1 MSRHVTRWHEAK
13 RELFDAF
20 ASVAKVLSS
29 GRRAEIVDILAQ
41 VERPVDDISREL
53 DQTIANTSQHLQ
65 QLLRA
70 GLVKTRR
77 DGTRKYYSLS
87 GPAVSRLWT
96 AVRDVAA
103 EHVANLDE
111 LAASYLG
118 DRSTLTTV
126 TRTEVYER
134 IGSGDLVVIDVR
146 PEAEFRAGHIA
157 GATSVTL
164 KELEK
169 WLDELP
175 NDCVFADNAVRTLS
189 RHGFKAARLEEGYP
203 NGKKQASR
211 SRPRPICLGKIVLR
225 KPERET
231 APRTP
236 VQLLEREAGPLGLDV
251 SPPGLTIRPPGLT
264 IRPRVLTAP
273 HAESNLRTAVASSV
287 QPFTAP
293 RRPGPHRTCIPG
305 APIALPEEL
314 L

>member
-1 MSRHVTRWHEAK
+1 MSRHKTSSHEAK

-41 VERPVDDISREL
+41 GERPVDEISREI

-77 DGTRKYYSLS
+77 DGTRIYYSLS
-87 GPAVSRLWT
+87 GTAVSRLW
-96 AVRDVAA
+96 ADVRDVAA
-103 EHVANLDE
+103 EHVANLEE

-118 DRSTLTTV
+118 DRSTLTTM

-169 WLDELP
+169 WLEELP
-175 NDCVFADNAVRTLS
+175 NDRLVVAYCRGPYCVFADNAVRTLS

-203 NGKKQASR
+203 EWK
-211 SRPRPICLGKIVLR
+211 
-225 KPERET
+225 
-231 APRTP
+231 
-236 VQLLEREAGPLGLDV
+236 EAGLPVEANTDL
-251 SPPGLTIRPPGLT
+251 PGHDR
-264 IRPRVLTAP
+264 
-273 HAESNLRTAVASSV
+273 AS
-287 QPFTAP
+287 
-293 RRPGPHRTCIPG
+293 
-305 APIALPEEL
+305 
-314 L
+314 

>member
-1 MSRHVTRWHEAK
+1 MSRHVTRGHEAK

-29 GRRAEIVDILAQ
+29 GTRAEIVDVLAQ
-41 VERPVDDISREL
+41 GERPVDEISREI

-77 DGTRKYYSLS
+77 DGTRIYYSLS
-87 GPAVSRLWT
+87 GPAVSRLWA

-103 EHVANLDE
+103 EHVAKLDE

-118 DRSTLTTV
+118 DRSTLTTM

-134 IGSGDLVVIDVR
+134 IGGGDLVVIDVR

-175 NDCVFADNAVRTLS
+175 NDRLVVAYCRGPYCVFADNAVRTLS

-203 NGKKQASR
+203 EWK
-211 SRPRPICLGKIVLR
+211 
-225 KPERET
+225 
-231 APRTP
+231 
-236 VQLLEREAGPLGLDV
+236 EAGLPVEANTTDMAGHD
-251 SPPGLTIRPPGLT
+251 R
-264 IRPRVLTAP
+264 
-273 HAESNLRTAVASSV
+273 AS
-287 QPFTAP
+287 
-293 RRPGPHRTCIPG
+293 
-305 APIALPEEL
+305 
-314 L
+314 

>member
-1 MSRHVTRWHEAK
+1 MSRHETSSHEAK

-20 ASVAKVLSS
+20 ASVPKVLSS

-41 VERPVDDISREL
+41 GERPVDEISREI

-70 GLVKTRR
+70 GLVETRR
-77 DGTRKYYSLS
+77 DGTRIYYSLS
-87 GPAVSRLWT
+87 GPAVSRLWA

-103 EHVANLDE
+103 EHVANLEE

-118 DRSTLTTV
+118 DRSTLTTM

-134 IGSGDLVVIDVR
+134 MGSGDLVVIDVR

-175 NDCVFADNAVRTLS
+175 NDRLVVAYCRGPYCVFADNAVRTLS

-203 NGKKQASR
+203 EWKEGGLPVETGTTDMAGHDRAS
-211 SRPRPICLGKIVLR
+211 
-225 KPERET
+225 
-231 APRTP
+231 
-236 VQLLEREAGPLGLDV
+236 
-251 SPPGLTIRPPGLT
+251 
-264 IRPRVLTAP
+264 
-273 HAESNLRTAVASSV
+273 
-287 QPFTAP
+287 
-293 RRPGPHRTCIPG
+293 
-305 APIALPEEL
+305 
-314 L
+314 

>member
-1 MSRHVTRWHEAK
+1 MSRHETSGHEAK

-41 VERPVDDISREL
+41 GERPVDEISREI

-77 DGTRKYYSLS
+77 DGTRIYYSLS
-87 GPAVSRLWT
+87 GTAVSRLWA

-103 EHVANLDE
+103 EHVANLEE

-118 DRSTLTTV
+118 DRSTLTTM

-169 WLDELP
+169 WLEELP
-175 NDCVFADNAVRTLS
+175 NDRLVVAYCRGPYCVFADNAARTLS

-203 NGKKQASR
+203 EWK
-211 SRPRPICLGKIVLR
+211 
-225 KPERET
+225 
-231 APRTP
+231 
-236 VQLLEREAGPLGLDV
+236 EAGLPVEANTDL
-251 SPPGLTIRPPGLT
+251 PGHDR
-264 IRPRVLTAP
+264 
-273 HAESNLRTAVASSV
+273 AS
-287 QPFTAP
+287 
-293 RRPGPHRTCIPG
+293 
-305 APIALPEEL
+305 
-314 L
+314 